1 MANNRDASK
10 QKRARQNRAQRE
22 ALKARTTA
30 ATTPASERRPST
42 PSRTAPAGS
51 AKKGAAEAKPKA
63 KGGFFAPREGAVRAP
78 RPGDLP
84 VDVHTVEGNWLT
96 KRNKVPGGRQ
106 VLYAFILTT
115 VLGVLSLFTPVK
127 DPDNEAAPAV
137 SPWDDIGWRAV
148 VVLGIPVI
156 LTFVAAHM
164 ILSDARRRVWIGVS
178 FLLGFAVLF
187 VGTAYLFPLAFLVF
201 GIWRANKVEGPQA
214 GRTKESTAGEP
225 SDDGEPGSPDDGEAS
240 AS

>member
-22 ALKARTTA
+22 ALKARTAA
-30 ATTPASERRPST
+30 ATTPPSERRPST
-42 PSRTAPAGS
+42 PSRSAPTGS
-51 AKKGAAEAKPKA
+51 AGKGGKGGEAKA

-137 SPWDDIGWRAV
+137 SPWDDLGWRAV
-148 VVLGIPVI
+148 VVLGIPVV
-156 LTFVAAHM
+156 LTFVAAHL
-164 ILSDARRRVWIGVS
+164 IISDARRRVWIGVS

-187 VGTAYLFPLAFLVF
+187 VGPAYLFPLAFLVF

-214 GRTKESTAGEP
+214 GRAKAAEAAA
-225 SDDGEPGSPDDGEAS
+225 PDDEA
-240 AS
+240 AAPAADEDDAPAP